1 MAATLSVSEH
11 IAEKVYIRFREGK
24 MGRTSFIHN
33 FKCLAEREDKT
44 GVFYLT
50 WLLGQSDNVIIGR
63 LLIDSIDALSS

>member
-1 MAATLSVSEH
+1 MITISVSEH
-11 IAEKVYIRFREGK
+11 IAEKICIRLREGK

-63 LLIDSIDALSS
+63 LLIDAIDALST

>member
-1 MAATLSVSEH
+1 MNTISVSEH

-50 WLLGQSDNVIIGR
+50 WL
-63 LLIDSIDALSS
+63 

>member
-1 MAATLSVSEH
+1 MVTISVSEH

-44 GVFYLT
+44 GVYYLT
-50 WLLGQSDNVIIGR
+50 WLLCQSNNVIIGR
-63 LLIDSIDALSS
+63 LLIDAIEALSA